1 MFFDPPMFVL
11 IHVVL
16 SILGILSGLIVVG
29 GLMGGARFD
38 GWTAFFL
45 LTTILTNVT
54 GFGFPFTKVGPP
66 HVVGAISLVLLA
78 VCVAARY
85 WRQMAGGWRSAYV
98 FTAVASLY
106 LNVFVLIAQLFNK
119 TPALAIDRTDAVGAT
134 VRGDAGAGV
143 PAVRGARLGGL
154 ARRTRGAGRVT
165 LNRPWCA
172 RDPA

>member
-1 MFFDPPMFVL
+1 MMFFDPPMFVL

-119 TPALAIDRTDAVGAT
+119 TPALAMIAPTQSEPPFAAT
-134 VRGDAGAGV
+134 QGLVFLLFVVLGWAAL
-143 PAVRGARLGGL
+143 RGAR
-154 ARRTRGAGRVT
+154 AVRAG
-165 LNRPWCA
+165 
-172 RDPA
+172 